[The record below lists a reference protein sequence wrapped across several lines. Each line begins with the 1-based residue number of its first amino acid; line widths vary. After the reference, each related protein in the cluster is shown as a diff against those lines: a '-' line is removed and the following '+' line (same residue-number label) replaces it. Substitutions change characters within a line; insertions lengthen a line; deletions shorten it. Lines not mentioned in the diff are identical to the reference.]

1 MFPSTRT
8 SRVDQTEDRGKK
20 CRCRWSVEIFQ
31 VVTCSWNK
39 LATIQQL
46 LTGVCVFVCMR
57 AHVCSSRCACGRHSG
72 SRHPLVQSQ
81 PPGLRDLLVAWHHC
95 ARNPTSPWLEVGWL
109 TRKTCVRVSVCDCVC
124 QCIPVSL
131 CHVSMCPC
139 VTCPCVPA
147 ESFVAL

>member
-8 SRVDQTEDRGKK
+8 SRFDQTEDRGKK

-31 VVTCSWNK
+31 VVTCSWNQ

-46 LTGVCVFVCMR
+46 VTGVCVFVCVR
-57 AHVCSSRCACGRHSG
+57 AHVCSSRYACGRHSG

-109 TRKTCVRVSVCDCVC
+109 SRKTCARVSVCA
-124 QCIPVSL
+124 CISVSVNVSL
-131 CHVSMCPC
+131 YPC
-139 VTCPCVPA
+139 VTCPCVRVSRVPA
-147 ESFVAL
+147 ESFLAL